1 MAELSEHSVRKLAD
15 YARIGL
21 LDEELPQM
29 TKDLNAIIANLDPIL
44 EFEHMDVPCTSHP
57 YGCLENV
64 MREDVVTESFTQE
77 QALANAPHQQDGS
90 FLIPAILGGDD
101 N

>member
-1 MAELSEHSVRKLAD
+1 MAHLTEKDVRSLAD

-21 LDEELPQM
+21 LDEELTPM
-29 TKDLNAIIANLDPIL
+29 TKDLNAIIDNLQPIL
-44 EFEHMDVPCTSHP
+44 DFNLEGVEPTTHP

-77 QALANAPHQQDGS
+77 QALANAPHKQDGS

>member
-1 MAELSEHSVRKLAD
+1 MAQLSEHSVRRLAD

-29 TKDLNAIIANLDPIL
+29 TKDLNAIIDNLQPIL
-44 EFEHMDVPCTSHP
+44 DFDLHDVACTSHP

-64 MREDVVTESFTQE
+64 MRDDVVTESFTQE
-77 QALANAPHQQDGS
+77 QALANAPRQQDGS

>member
-1 MAELSEHSVRKLAD
+1 MAQLTEKDVRRLAD

-21 LDEELPQM
+21 LDSELEQM
-29 TKDLNAIIANLDPIL
+29 TTDLNAIINNLQPIL
-44 EFEHMDVPCTSHP
+44 EFDLEGVEHTSHP
-57 YGCLENV
+57 IGGLENV

-77 QALANAPHQQDGS
+77 KALMNAPHQQDGS
-90 FLIPAILGGDD
+90 FLIPAILGGEE